1 MLDNLKLITYDQ
13 TIIRR
18 LAEMPGF
25 APYQHRNNNYAGFC
39 KYGKLMRLDFRKSFE
54 KGIFAGYHHLAIS
67 ISPHYHFNNYLH
79 NGNDLTPESCIETL
93 TDILQYISVKSDET
107 DTLKVVNI
115 EFGLNLISAT
125 DIKNLINGI
134 IYSKKTPFIIPKT
147 ENGYFKITD
156 ATKYK
161 QIKAYA
167 KGLQFAEFPQYG
179 IDPNTFRF
187 EIKSK
192 QTKNICKYGIDKVT
206 DLLKIETYQRLGQ
219 ELLNEWENVLV
230 TTQTLDLS
238 AFNSDA
244 IHFVQTAIN
253 RSFWDGMAA
262 DANRNKFARCKEKY
276 YKILTGNNNLHT
288 QIKGQIIDK
297 LLFWS
302 SGAYSTQKTPI
313 KSGKWQN
320 GQTYL
325 KEINVEY
332 APPQQNIRVCLV
344 TGLDISMQKKSS
356 KYLCSAGLKY
366 YNENDPATF
375 EELTEKYLS
384 PKNSAASLKDQFYYI
399 AHNIRNHKTNPN
411 HNPRNSRER
420 FEKRHYPKQQL
431 QFNFN

>member
-1 MLDNLKLITYDQ
+1 M
-13 TIIRR
+13 
-18 LAEMPGF
+18 
-25 APYQHRNNNYAGFC
+25 
-39 KYGKLMRLDFRKSFE
+39 
-54 KGIFAGYHHLAIS
+54 
-67 ISPHYHFNNYLH
+67 
-79 NGNDLTPESCIETL
+79 
-93 TDILQYISVKSDET
+93 LQYFAIKMDEM
-107 DTLKVVNI
+107 DALKVVNI
-115 EFGLNLISAT
+115 EFGLNLIPET

-134 IYSKKTPFIIPKT
+134 IYSKKTAFIIPKT
-147 ENGYFKITD
+147 ENQYFKITD

-192 QTKNICKYGIDKVT
+192 QTKNISKYGINRVS

-219 ELLNEWENVLV
+219 ELLNEWENVLI
-230 TTQTLDLS
+230 TIQNRDYSTLKSEDV
-238 AFNSDA
+238 AFVSRADKMD
-244 IHFVQTAIN
+244 
-253 RSFWDGMAA
+253 FWTGLVA
-262 DANRNKFARCKEKY
+262 DTNRNKFARYKEKY

-288 QIKGQIIDK
+288 QIKGQFIDK

-313 KSGKWQN
+313 KSGKGQN
-320 GQTYL
+320 AQTYL
-325 KEINVEY
+325 KEINVEF
-332 APPQQNIRVCLV
+332 APLHQNIRVCLV
-344 TGLDISMQKKSS
+344 TGLDISMQKKTS

-366 YNENDPATF
+366 YKENDPATF

-384 PKNSAASLKDQFYYI
+384 PKNSGASLKDQIYYI